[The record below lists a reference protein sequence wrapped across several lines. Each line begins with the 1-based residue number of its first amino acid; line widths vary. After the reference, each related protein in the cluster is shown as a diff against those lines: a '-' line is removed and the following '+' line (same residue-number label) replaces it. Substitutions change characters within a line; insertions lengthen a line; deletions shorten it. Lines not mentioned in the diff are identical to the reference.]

1 MIIKGSDVLINIEQK
16 PECCGCNACGDI
28 CPKQAISFVTDEE
41 GFWYPQID
49 KSKCVDCGL
58 CEKVCPMLHVDE
70 LRERNTAQPVC
81 YEGQHKNIEVVFAS
95 TSGGMFTA
103 LADAAYRK
111 KGYVGGAVHNED
123 FSVSQFIS
131 NDRQDLQRL
140 RRSKDLQSNS
150 EGFFQAVRK
159 AVQTG
164 EQVLVCGVP
173 CQMAALRSFLQKD
186 YENLV
191 IVDLICLGVNSPKV
205 WRKYLDYIEKKHGA
219 KIIDTENKNK
229 EYGWRNLTQKFL
241 LENGEE
247 IFDTCDNSLFTKG
260 FIGSRLYCRPSCY
273 ACKFKGFPRLAD
285 ITIGDYWGKEKHS
298 DMQDDN
304 LGTSVILVNTSKGAT
319 YFEQVKKRIHCNEI
333 PLEWIVQGNPALV
346 KPITPNT
353 NINRK
358 DFFCELEREPFPQ
371 VVEKYSKDN
380 VSIGKVWLKQLLRLV
395 LQKLRFVRKVLRVT
409 RCHPK
414 SLYQTVRYSGIRNLW
429 QQRGILCGTHCVLEI
444 HSKAQLK
451 INGLLTLGAK
461 GRFPTSSLET
471 RLLVGDG
478 GKLEVL
484 GDMIIGYG
492 SDIEVF
498 EGAELIIHGN
508 KHGISD
514 TNIGCTIICG
524 KHIEIQAD
532 VGMGRNVLIR
542 DNNGNHYMNTSGYR
556 TARPVVIGEK
566 AWLCESCTIMPGVK
580 IGRGAIVGAE
590 SVVTSSIPPHAL
602 VFGSPAEVVEENVL
616 WKC

>member
-70 LRERNTAQPVC
+70 LRERNTAPPVC

>member
-304 LGTSVILVNTSKGAT
+304 LGTSVILVNTSKGET

-371 VVEKYSKDN
+371 VVGKYSKDN
-380 VSIGKVWLKQLLRLV
+380 VSIGKVWLKQRLRPV
-395 LQKLRFVRKVLRVT
+395 LQKLRFVKKVLRVT

-451 INGLLTLGAK
+451 FNGLLTLGAK

-471 RLLVGDG
+471 RLLVGAG

-566 AWLCESCTIMPGVK
+566 AWLCESCTVMPGVK

>member
-205 WRKYLDYIEKKHGA
+205 WRKYLDYIEKKYGA

-346 KPITPNT
+346 KPITPNI

-358 DFFCELEREPFPQ
+358 EFFCELEREPFPQ

-451 INGLLTLGAK
+451 FNGLLTLGAK

-471 RLLVGDG
+471 RLLVGAG

-566 AWLCESCTIMPGVK
+566 AWLCESCTVMPGVK

>member
-1 MIIKGSDVLINIEQK
+1 MIHIERK
-16 PECCGCNACGDI
+16 SECCGCNACGDI
-28 CPKQAISFVTDEE
+28 CPKGAISFVTDEE
-41 GFWYPQID
+41 GFWYPQVD
-49 KSKCVDCGL
+49 QSKCVDCGL

-70 LRERNTAQPVC
+70 LRERNSPQPVC

-95 TSGGMFTA
+95 TSGGMFSA
-103 LADAAYRK
+103 LADVAYRK
-111 KGYVGGAVHNED
+111 KGYVGGAVHNAD

-150 EGFFQAVRK
+150 EGFFQEVRK

-186 YENLV
+186 YDNLV

-205 WRKYLDYIEKKHGA
+205 WRKYLEYIEEKYGA
-219 KIIDTENKNK
+219 KIVDTENKNK
-229 EYGWRNLTQKFL
+229 EYGWRNLTQKFML
-241 LENGEE
+241 TNGEE
-247 IFDTCDNSLFTKG
+247 IFDTCENSLFIKG

-298 DMQDDN
+298 VEPDDN
-304 LGTSVILVNTSKGAT
+304 LGTSVILVNTNKGAA
-319 YFEQVKKRIHCNEI
+319 YFEQVKKRIHCKEI

-346 KPITPNT
+346 KPIATNPNV
-353 NINRK
+353 NRN
-358 DFFCELEREPFPQ
+358 DFFCELERESFPQ
-371 VVEKYSKDN
+371 VVEKYSKAG
-380 VSIGKVWLKQLLRLV
+380 VLTGKTRLKQLLRPVWL
-395 LQKLRFVRKVLRVT
+395 KLRFAKKVLRVT

-414 SLYQTVRYSGIRNLW
+414 ALYQTVRYSGIKNLW

-444 HSKAQLK
+444 HPKAQLNFK
-451 INGLLTLGAK
+451 GLLTLGAK

-471 RLLVGDG
+471 RLLVASK
-478 GKLEVL
+478 GKLEIL

-498 EGAELIIHGN
+498 EGAALIIHGN
-508 KHGISD
+508 KHGVSD

-524 KHIEIQAD
+524 KQIEIQSD

-590 SVVTSSIPPHAL
+590 SMVTSSVPAHAL

>member
-58 CEKVCPMLHVDE
+58 CKKVCPMLHVDE

>member
-1 MIIKGSDVLINIEQK
+1 MIIKGSYVLINIEQK

-219 KIIDTENKNK
+219 KIIDTENKN
-229 EYGWRNLTQKFL
+229 
-241 LENGEE
+241 
-247 IFDTCDNSLFTKG
+247 
-260 FIGSRLYCRPSCY
+260 SC
-273 ACKFKGFPRLAD
+273 
-285 ITIGDYWGKEKHS
+285 
-298 DMQDDN
+298 
-304 LGTSVILVNTSKGAT
+304 
-319 YFEQVKKRIHCNEI
+319 
-333 PLEWIVQGNPALV
+333 
-346 KPITPNT
+346 
-353 NINRK
+353 
-358 DFFCELEREPFPQ
+358 
-371 VVEKYSKDN
+371 
-380 VSIGKVWLKQLLRLV
+380 
-395 LQKLRFVRKVLRVT
+395 
-409 RCHPK
+409 
-414 SLYQTVRYSGIRNLW
+414 
-429 QQRGILCGTHCVLEI
+429 
-444 HSKAQLK
+444 
-451 INGLLTLGAK
+451 
-461 GRFPTSSLET
+461 
-471 RLLVGDG
+471 
-478 GKLEVL
+478 
-484 GDMIIGYG
+484 
-492 SDIEVF
+492 
-498 EGAELIIHGN
+498 
-508 KHGISD
+508 
-514 TNIGCTIICG
+514 
-524 KHIEIQAD
+524 
-532 VGMGRNVLIR
+532 
-542 DNNGNHYMNTSGYR
+542 
-556 TARPVVIGEK
+556 
-566 AWLCESCTIMPGVK
+566 
-580 IGRGAIVGAE
+580 
-590 SVVTSSIPPHAL
+590 
-602 VFGSPAEVVEENVL
+602 
-616 WKC
+616 